1 PLSTGVFRSPHLG
14 FRLHDIQDC
23 PTSWVYKM
31 GSDMHREILNSQKKI
46 SLRLSIFIIAS
57 LLFSIPSASAVIGDL
72 DISFDTDGI
81 VKTGIRIDSR
91 AEAVVVQSDGKIIAA
106 GFSSS
111 VGNND
116 FALARYNP
124 DGQLDT
130 SFGTA
135 GIVTTSVRASSEI
148 TSVALQSDGKIVA
161 AGWSYDNSFV
171 NNFGLAR
178 YNPDGQLDT
187 SFGTAGIVTTSMG
200 AQSSGAEEIKIQSDG
215 KIVVAGYSETA
226 SITSFALARYNPDGS
241 LDTSFGIGGKT
252 TTSIEGN
259 NEYANSLVIQSDG
272 KIIAA
277 GYSLN
282 QTGLRNDNDFAL
294 VRYNTNGSL
303 DTSFG
308 TGGKVTTA
316 IGSGYDNIN
325 TIAIQGD
332 GKIVAAGYSDN
343 INGIYTDFALVR
355 YNTNGSL
362 DTSFGT
368 GGKVTNEIDP
378 GDGSEA
384 FSIVVQNDQ
393 KLVLAGSSFAGGG
406 NSIIAVARYNVD
418 GSLDTS
424 FGTGGKT
431 TTPIEALSRGRSVVV
446 QTDGKILV
454 AGSISDGTNLFF
466 AVVRYLGTSATAPD
480 SPTINSITSGDR
492 RVTVSFTAGADN
504 GATITDYE
512 YSLNGGAFISAGIT
526 SSSFTI
532 TGLNGRSTYSVTIKA
547 RNSVGLSGASNSL
560 SATTTNAALDASEA
574 AASEAARAAEAARQK
589 AQQEL
594 TEIFTLIPE
603 LGKLSQNL
611 SKSSLKLVGKRCVKK
626 GKVKYVPKSTKC
638 PIGYKA
644 KEK

>member
-1 PLSTGVFRSPHLG
+1 
-14 FRLHDIQDC
+14 
-23 PTSWVYKM
+23 M
-31 GSDMHREILNSQKKI
+31 GMNEAEERIGRKKI
-46 SLRLSIFIIAS
+46 NPFKHKVIGFI
-57 LLFSIPSASAVIGDL
+57 LTFLFSASTSIPAIAAVGDL

-91 AEAVVVQSDGKIIAA
+91 AEAVVVQNDGKIIAA

-111 VGNND
+111 GGNND

-135 GIVTTSVRASSEI
+135 GIVTTSVRANSEI

-161 AGWSYDNSFV
+161 AGWSYDNTFL

-178 YNPDGQLDT
+178 YNSDGQLDT

-226 SITSFALARYNPDGS
+226 SITSFALARYNSDGS
-241 LDTSFGIGGKT
+241 LDTSFGTGGKT

-282 QTGLRNDNDFAL
+282 QTGTRNDNDFAL

-316 IGSGYDNIN
+316 IGPGYDNIN

-343 INGIYTDFALVR
+343 INGIYADFALVR

-446 QTDGKILV
+446 QSDGKILV

-466 AVVRYLGTSATAPD
+466 ALVRYLGSSATLPD
-480 SPTINSITSGDR
+480 PPTLSSVISGDR
-492 RVTVSFTAGADN
+492 RITISFTPGAAN
-504 GATITDYE
+504 GAPITDFE
-512 YSLNGGAFISAGIT
+512 YSLNGGSYVSAGTTT
-526 SSSFTI
+526 SPVTI
-532 TGLNGRSTYSVTIKA
+532 TGLSGRTSYSVTIKA
-547 RNSVGLSGASNSL
+547 RNNVGLSTASSSL
-560 SATTTNAALDASEA
+560 SATTTDSLLDASEA
-574 AASEAARAAEAARQK
+574 AAEAARVAAAAEAGKKAKEQK
-589 AQQEL
+589 EL
-594 TEIFTLIPE
+594 TELLSFIPSIAGLALN
-603 LGKLSQNL
+603 LGDLTNSLLST
-611 SKSSLKLVGKRCVKK
+611 KCTKGKTIKYVKK
-626 GKVKYVPKSTKC
+626 GAKC
-638 PIGYKA
+638 PKGFVK
-644 KEK
+644 KK

>member
-1 PLSTGVFRSPHLG
+1 
-14 FRLHDIQDC
+14 
-23 PTSWVYKM
+23 
-31 GSDMHREILNSQKKI
+31 
-46 SLRLSIFIIAS
+46 
-57 LLFSIPSASAVIGDL
+57 
-72 DISFDTDGI
+72 
-81 VKTGIRIDSR
+81 
-91 AEAVVVQSDGKIIAA
+91 
-106 GFSSS
+106 
-111 VGNND
+111 
-116 FALARYNP
+116 
-124 DGQLDT
+124 
-130 SFGTA
+130 
-135 GIVTTSVRASSEI
+135 
-148 TSVALQSDGKIVA
+148 
-161 AGWSYDNSFV
+161 
-171 NNFGLAR
+171 
-178 YNPDGQLDT
+178 
-187 SFGTAGIVTTSMG
+187 
-200 AQSSGAEEIKIQSDG
+200 
-215 KIVVAGYSETA
+215 
-226 SITSFALARYNPDGS
+226 
-241 LDTSFGIGGKT
+241 
-252 TTSIEGN
+252 
-259 NEYANSLVIQSDG
+259 
-272 KIIAA
+272 
-277 GYSLN
+277 
-282 QTGLRNDNDFAL
+282 
-294 VRYNTNGSL
+294 
-303 DTSFG
+303 
-308 TGGKVTTA
+308 
-316 IGSGYDNIN
+316 
-325 TIAIQGD
+325 
-332 GKIVAAGYSDN
+332 
-343 INGIYTDFALVR
+343 
-355 YNTNGSL
+355 
-362 DTSFGT
+362 
-368 GGKVTNEIDP
+368 
-378 GDGSEA
+378 
-384 FSIVVQNDQ
+384 
-393 KLVLAGSSFAGGG
+393 
-406 NSIIAVARYNVD
+406 VARYNVD

>member
-1 PLSTGVFRSPHLG
+1 
-14 FRLHDIQDC
+14 
-23 PTSWVYKM
+23 
-31 GSDMHREILNSQKKI
+31 
-46 SLRLSIFIIAS
+46 
-57 LLFSIPSASAVIGDL
+57 
-72 DISFDTDGI
+72 
-81 VKTGIRIDSR
+81 
-91 AEAVVVQSDGKIIAA
+91 
-106 GFSSS
+106 
-111 VGNND
+111 
-116 FALARYNP
+116 
-124 DGQLDT
+124 
-130 SFGTA
+130 
-135 GIVTTSVRASSEI
+135 
-148 TSVALQSDGKIVA
+148 
-161 AGWSYDNSFV
+161 
-171 NNFGLAR
+171 
-178 YNPDGQLDT
+178 
-187 SFGTAGIVTTSMG
+187 MG

-282 QTGLRNDNDFAL
+282 QTGTRNDNDFAL

-393 KLVLAGSSFAGGG
+393 KLVLTGSSFACG
-406 NSIIAVARYNVD
+406 
-418 GSLDTS
+418 GSL
-424 FGTGGKT
+424 
-431 TTPIEALSRGRSVVV
+431 
-446 QTDGKILV
+446 
-454 AGSISDGTNLFF
+454 
-466 AVVRYLGTSATAPD
+466 
-480 SPTINSITSGDR
+480 
-492 RVTVSFTAGADN
+492 
-504 GATITDYE
+504 
-512 YSLNGGAFISAGIT
+512 
-526 SSSFTI
+526 
-532 TGLNGRSTYSVTIKA
+532 
-547 RNSVGLSGASNSL
+547 
-560 SATTTNAALDASEA
+560 
-574 AASEAARAAEAARQK
+574 
-589 AQQEL
+589 
-594 TEIFTLIPE
+594 
-603 LGKLSQNL
+603 
-611 SKSSLKLVGKRCVKK
+611 
-626 GKVKYVPKSTKC
+626 
-638 PIGYKA
+638 
-644 KEK
+644 